1 MLWRSQKVR
10 ASFVAWIKLLEKK
23 TLIFIWNTGREWKT
37 DANKEVRLIGPVQ
50 LQHPVWTG
58 VELGFRG

>member
-1 MLWRSQKVR
+1 MLWRSQKVQ
-10 ASFVAWIKLLEKK
+10 ASFVAWISYWKKK
-23 TLIFIWNTGREWKT
+23 TLIFIWNTGTEWKT

-58 VELGFRG
+58 VELGFQG